1 MAGFGLQIQKELRG
15 LRLGVKLACE
25 ENMPPHDDL

>member
-15 LRLGVKLACE
+15 LRLGVACE